1 MDHCLAAVPYEYPWS
16 GLMVNFKFRAQ
27 PGLAAEFALLMRS
40 TPWVEPALEAAEL
53 VLPMPLSKQ
62 RLRSRGF
69 NQALLLARRLAP
81 KKTADQLLLRLSDTP
96 AQSTLSRS
104 ERLTSLA
111 GAFAVAP
118 LQAKRLAGARV
129 LLVDD
134 VMTSGATL
142 FYAARALRQAG
153 AAHITGLVVARTPRP

>member
-1 MDHCLAAVPYEYPWS
+1 
-16 GLMVNFKFRAQ
+16 
-27 PGLAAEFALLMRS
+27 
-40 TPWVEPALEAAEL
+40 
-53 VLPMPLSKQ
+53 MPLSKQ

-81 KKTADQLLLRLSDTP
+81 KKTADQLLLRLRDTP
-96 AQSTLSRS
+96 AQSTLSRN
-104 ERLTSLA
+104 ERLTSLT
-111 GAFAVAP
+111 GAFAVEP

-142 FYAARALRQAG
+142 FDAARALRQAG
-153 AAHITGLVVARTPRP
+153 ATHITGLVVARTPRP

>member
-1 MDHCLAAVPYEYPWS
+1 MCCPCPCQSKGCAHGALTRPCCW
-16 GLMVNFKFRAQ
+16 
-27 PGLAAEFALLMRS
+27 PGDSHR
-40 TPWVEPALEAAEL
+40 
-53 VLPMPLSKQ
+53 
-62 RLRSRGF
+62 
-69 NQALLLARRLAP
+69 
-81 KKTADQLLLRLSDTP
+81 KTADQLLLRLRDTP

-111 GAFAVAP
+111 GAFAVEP

-153 AAHITGLVVARTPRP
+153 AAHITGLVVARTPMP

>member
-1 MDHCLAAVPYEYPWS
+1 MRAHTEHSAARV
-16 GLMVNFKFRAQ
+16 
-27 PGLAAEFALLMRS
+27 RS

-81 KKTADQLLLRLSDTP
+81 KKTADQLLLRLRDTP

-111 GAFAVAP
+111 GAFAVEP
-118 LQAKRLAGARV
+118 QAKRLAGARV